1 MATEGSACFQ
11 QALNSF
17 KTQSGPGLVAEFEM
31 TSLTALKSSIAK
43 IEKRQRKEK
52 RMQNMRRLSKF
63 IEIMERHGKVIEILL
78 NTTNL
83 LAFVWGPMKFLLQVA
98 SSVCDAFNELLDT
111 YKVIGESIELLEK
124 CNGLIDGSHL
134 VQQAVVSM
142 FQDIFEFHQIALAY
156 FRKPMWKQVFR
167 ATWSTYKANFGPVVD
182 SLKRHKQVFGDR
194 LTFAQLE
201 NIRSEG
207 IRSSEALK
215 KLQKDEEMGRLRD
228 IQCWLNSANI
238 ASDQDTFTSMR
249 SRNTQAGTWILR
261 HQLYCA
267 WKERKAQPM
276 LWVNGIPGAG
286 KTILASI
293 MVEDCLKSYEFTA
306 WFYFRNGDAQRS
318 SFLNLASSLI
328 SQLLEINSDLLP
340 YVSKEMCSK
349 GKRAFSSEILAKELL
364 KVILKNSGHVRIIL
378 DGLDECSRMERK
390 KILEWIR
397 LISEYPQDRDS
408 SNSPICLLVSQ
419 RDGITSK
426 ALRDIP
432 SLEITSKDTR
442 DDILAFIWSRGLEI
456 QTRFQISDE
465 NTRTMVERVM
475 EKAGGMFLLAK
486 LVMNNLYCQV
496 SSGKLYEEL
505 KTKQIPTQ
513 LDQAYDRILSN
524 LLEDQSSRPH
534 SLQLLGWLVCVKRRL
549 KWREIQGAVSI
560 DLDGEDVDF
569 ESRQWILDSRDL
581 CDSLVEVKTDGTLE
595 LVHATAK
602 QYLIRANLV
611 DVGQVELNMASLC
624 VGYLALPGFEI
635 ILADESVADLLSTGY
650 YAFLDYAVCFWSF
663 HLQEGLKGTIDRE
676 DAMTLIGVLSKFLE
690 SHYRRPTKDPIIPSS
705 AHELRR
711 RIEEHGAW
719 SAADK
724 FLHAFVSTQSQI
736 SCYTEDAAS
745 NACLNIPDV
754 ISRIRDNIERAV
766 SENVGSGRTDSTVL
780 YSFYG
785 HRLYKCPRLSCE
797 FFHQGFET
805 PQQRESHLSKHDR
818 PYRCSFPQC
827 YRATIG
833 FGSKRQLEKHMADTH
848 EKQAR
853 EMHAFPSKRMRIP
866 LLCRFCKE
874 DFQNTSAYRKHDCTR
889 PAPERSENLDTTDM
903 SSTPG
908 VEARLKRRSQTQRPE
923 LRESQQNQ
931 RLIQQQEQAHDIQA
945 VQQATDQSNVQK
957 FSQLLPEIQ
966 NKVQGITFY
975 LPPNLN
981 NDGNQRWIDTARLQ
995 YGIALQRQELGR
1007 AQMSSLSQHHASLES
1022 RGNATQAELNKL
1034 ENQKIRAERLYK
1046 EGQKNLKGF
1055 TEQHE
1060 AFKAYWREKGESGEV
1075 AFTP

>member
-63 IEIMERHGKVIEILL
+63 IEIMERHGANEVFVTGTAYLKLSNRASAEI
-78 NTTNL
+78 
-83 LAFVWGPMKFLLQVA
+83 MQVA

-496 SSGKLYEEL
+496 SSGKLYDEL

-797 FFHQGFET
+797 FFHQGF
-805 PQQRESHLSKHDR
+805 
-818 PYRCSFPQC
+818 
-827 YRATIG
+827 
-833 FGSKRQLEKHMADTH
+833 
-848 EKQAR
+848 
-853 EMHAFPSKRMRIP
+853 
-866 LLCRFCKE
+866 CKE

-945 VQQATDQSNVQK
+945 VQQATDQSN
-957 FSQLLPEIQ
+957 
-966 NKVQGITFY
+966 
-975 LPPNLN
+975 
-981 NDGNQRWIDTARLQ
+981 RWIDTARLQ

-1055 TEQHE
+1055 TEQQE